1 MQEKKKLIVLTGP
14 TGVGKTKLSIAL
26 AHALDAEIISADS
39 MQVYRGMDI
48 GTDKIKRKDMDGIPH
63 YLVDV
68 LSPTEPFNV
77 FLFQSMAK
85 NALQEIEAHGRIP
98 MLVGGTGFYIQA
110 VLYDIDFD
118 KEDDDAYRKE
128 LELFAENGGE
138 DAVKELHERLR
149 SIDPDAAAQIH
160 PNNVKRVIR
169 ALSFYRETGK
179 KISVHNEAE
188 RKKES
193 PYDFH
198 YFVLTDDRAVL
209 YERINARVDAMMENG
224 LVEEVRRLIAEGV
237 REDMTSM
244 QGLGYREMLAYFNGA
259 YPLEKAV
266 ELIKRNT
273 RHFAKR
279 QLTWYTRERNVT
291 MIDKRD
297 YDRDDKKILEAMLRM
312 IHEA

>member
-39 MQVYRGMDI
+39 MQVYRGMEI
-48 GTDKIKRKDMDGIPH
+48 GTDKIKREDMDGIPH

-85 NALQEIEAHGRIP
+85 NALQEIEARGRIP

-149 SIDPDAAAQIH
+149 SIDPDAATQIH

-224 LVEEVRRLIAEGV
+224 LVEEVRRLIEEGV

-259 YPLEKAV
+259 YSLEKAV

-279 QLTWYTRERNVT
+279 LLTWYTRERNVT

-297 YDRDDKKILEAMLRM
+297 YDRDEKKILEAMLRM
-312 IHEA
+312 INEK